1 MTIRQTILHCRA
13 NWYFKIS
20 CVQQWNEGPTSN
32 NILSSR
38 IHGHNTLQM
47 IAIALLRKVILFI

>member
-47 IAIALLRKVILFI
+47 IAIALLRKV